1 MSNQHNFKYTVET
14 PRLFNSEVFT
24 DDLEKAKDLSFEF
37 GLDYEYSC
45 VRDNETGEIIDE
57 TGNIMGLVEEGI
69 V

>member
-14 PRLFNSEVFT
+14 PRLFNSEVYT

-37 GLDYEYSC
+37 GCDYEYSC
-45 VRDNETGEIIDE
+45 VRDNKTGEIIDE

>member
-1 MSNQHNFKYTVET
+1 MSNQFNFKYTVET
-14 PRLFNSEVFT
+14 PRLFNSEVDT

-37 GLDYEYSC
+37 GCDYEYSC
-45 VRDNETGEIIDE
+45 VRDNKTGEIIDE

>member
-1 MSNQHNFKYTVET
+1 MSNPYNFKYTVET

-37 GLDYEYSC
+37 GCDYEYSC
-45 VRDNETGEIIDE
+45 VRDNKTGEIIDE
-57 TGNIMGLVEEGI
+57 TGNIMGLVEECI

>member
-1 MSNQHNFKYTVET
+1 MSNPLNFKYTVET
-14 PRLFNSEVFT
+14 PRLFNSEVYT

-37 GLDYEYSC
+37 GCDYEYSC
-45 VRDNETGEIIDE
+45 VRDNKTGEIIDE

>member
-1 MSNQHNFKYTVET
+1 MSKPFNFKYTVET
-14 PRLFNSEVFT
+14 PKLFKSEVYT

-37 GLDYEYSC
+37 GCDYVYSC
-45 VRDNETGEIIDE
+45 VRDNKTGEIIDE